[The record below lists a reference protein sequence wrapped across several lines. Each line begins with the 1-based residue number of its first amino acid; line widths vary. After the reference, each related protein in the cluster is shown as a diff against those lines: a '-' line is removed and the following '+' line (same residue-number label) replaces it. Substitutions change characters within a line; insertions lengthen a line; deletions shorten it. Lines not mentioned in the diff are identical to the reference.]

1 MPAPVT
7 CPSCPCGQDVTKMS
21 VSVPKTLPDNF
32 RMLYTVC
39 EVSSVVPVS
48 LGTEFAGSWPE
59 ETQAPAARSK
69 QPPGP
74 LTADSGSFPVSE
86 SPIPTLPRKYTPQHF
101 PLGAKSVHN
110 YPRIST
116 IKQIRLNTC
125 RLLYPSVLSVL

>member
-1 MPAPVT
+1 
-7 CPSCPCGQDVTKMS
+7 MS
-21 VSVPKTLPDNF
+21 PRLSLIM
-32 RMLYTVC
+32 RMRYTEC

-59 ETQAPAARSK
+59 TQAPARSK

-101 PLGAKSVHN
+101 PL
-110 YPRIST
+110 
-116 IKQIRLNTC
+116 
-125 RLLYPSVLSVL
+125 